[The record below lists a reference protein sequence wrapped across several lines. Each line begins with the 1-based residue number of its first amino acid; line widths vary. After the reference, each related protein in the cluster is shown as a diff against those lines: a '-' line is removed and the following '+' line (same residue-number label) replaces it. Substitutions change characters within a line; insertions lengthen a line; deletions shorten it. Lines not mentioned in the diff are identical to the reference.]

1 MENFNNACFD
11 SQKYNKL
18 FIEHDIALAHS
29 LRFTETLSFIIV
41 KSDDDGSNPQKLE
54 GPQPFPAFKSL
65 INKELA
71 IE

>member
-11 SQKYNKL
+11 SQKYNKP

-41 KSDDDGSNPQKLE
+41 KSDDGSNPQKLE
-54 GPQPFPAFKSL
+54 GP
-65 INKELA
+65 
-71 IE
+71 